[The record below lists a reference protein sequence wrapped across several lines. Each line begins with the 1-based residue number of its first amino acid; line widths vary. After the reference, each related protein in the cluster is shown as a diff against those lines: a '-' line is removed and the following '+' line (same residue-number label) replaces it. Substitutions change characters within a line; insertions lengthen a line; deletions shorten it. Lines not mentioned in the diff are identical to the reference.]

1 MRVLLDTNIVIHRET
16 DKVSYQN
23 IGILFNWLDRLKITK
38 CVHPLTL
45 RELQKHASPQMV
57 KSMEIKLSSYQEL
70 KTPAPLR
77 KEVLEIIEKYDTKPN
92 DIEDSKLL
100 NEVLADRV
108 DFLITEDKKIRMK
121 AKALTIADRVFGIES
136 FLEKVIAENPDFV
149 DYSVLSVKKEYFG
162 NIDLSDEFFDGFR
175 NDYDDFDKWYN
186 GKAGDNAMAY
196 VCYESEAL
204 KAFLF
209 LKLEDEKENYSQ
221 INPPFKPKKRLKI
234 GTFKVVSNGL
244 RIGERFLKIVFDNAR
259 QYGVDEIYVT
269 IFDHRP
275 ELKSLISLLG
285 KFGFEDY
292 GTKTTSSGV
301 EKVLVRDFSVR
312 FDETY
317 PSKTFPWLSKT
328 SDVYIVPIKPDYHT
342 ELFPDSILRTES
354 PLNFVENKPHRNAI
368 SKSYI
373 SHSSNRKLK
382 RGDIV
387 VFYRS
392 GGIYKG
398 VATTIG
404 IIEEAILGIHSLEE
418 LRQICRKRSV
428 LSEEELAE
436 YWDRFPKNRPFVFNF
451 LYAFSFKKRINLKQ
465 MLDEGI
471 LPNMDSVKTITK
483 MKRDQFTKL
492 VKLSGL

>member
-16 DKVSYQN
+16 DKVSNQN
-23 IGILFNWLDRLKITK
+23 IGVLFNWLDKLHITK

-45 RELQKHASPQMV
+45 TELQKHASEQVV
-57 KSMEIKLSSYQEL
+57 KSMSIKLHSYQEL

-92 DIEDSKLL
+92 DLEDSKLL
-100 NEVLADRV
+100 NEVFANRV
-108 DFLITEDKKIRMK
+108 DYLITEDKKIRLK
-121 AKALTIADRVFGIES
+121 AKYLNIGDRVFGIES
-136 FLEKVIAENPDFV
+136 FLEKVISENPDFV

-162 NIDLSDEFFDGFR
+162 NIELEEEFFDSFR

-186 GKAGDNAMAY
+186 GKAGDNTMAY
-196 VCYESEAL
+196 VCYDADAI

-209 LKLEDEKENYSQ
+209 LKVEEEKENYAQ
-221 INPPFKPKKRLKI
+221 ISPVFEPKKRLKI

-275 ELKSLISLLG
+275 ELQSLISLLG
-285 KFGFEDY
+285 KFGFEDH
-292 GTKTTSSGV
+292 GTKTTSSGT
-301 EKVLVRDFSVR
+301 ERVLVRDFSVR
-312 FDETY
+312 FDVSH

-328 SDVYIVPIKPDYHT
+328 SDVYIVPIKPEYHT

-354 PLNFVENKPHRNAI
+354 PLDFVENRPHRNAI

-373 SHSSNRKLK
+373 SHSRNRGLQ
-382 RGDIV
+382 RGDVV

-404 IIEEAILGIHSLEE
+404 IVEEAIDGIQSVDE
-418 LRQICRKRSV
+418 LRKICRKRSV
-428 LSEEELAE
+428 LTDEELAE
-436 YWDRFPKNRPFVFNF
+436 YWNRYPKMRPFVFNF
-451 LYAFSFKKRINLKQ
+451 LYAFSFRRRINLKQ

-471 LPNMDSVKTITK
+471 LPSMESIKTITK
-483 MKRDQFTKL
+483 MKREEFTRL
-492 VKLSGL
+492 VRLAGL

>member
-16 DKVSYQN
+16 DKVSNQN
-23 IGILFNWLDRLKITK
+23 IGVLFNWLDKLHITK

-45 RELQKHASPQMV
+45 TELQKHASEQVV
-57 KSMEIKLSSYQEL
+57 KSMSIKLDSYQEL

-92 DIEDSKLL
+92 DLEDSKLL
-100 NEVLADRV
+100 NEVFANRV
-108 DFLITEDKKIRMK
+108 DYLITEDKKIQLK
-121 AKALTIADRVFGIES
+121 AKDLNISDRVFGINS
-136 FLEKVIAENPDFV
+136 FLEKVISENPDFV

-162 NIDLSDEFFDGFR
+162 NIELEEEFFDSFR

-186 GKAGDNAMAY
+186 GKAGDNTMAY
-196 VCYESEAL
+196 VCYDAGAI

-209 LKLEDEKENYSQ
+209 LKVEDEKENYSQ
-221 INPPFKPKKRLKI
+221 ISPIFPPKKRLKI

-259 QYGVDEIYVT
+259 QHGVDEIYVT

-275 ELKSLISLLG
+275 ELQSLISLLS
-285 KFGFEDY
+285 KFGFEDH
-292 GTKTTSSGV
+292 GTKTTSSGT
-301 EKVLVRDFSVR
+301 ERVLVRNFSVR
-312 FDETY
+312 FEESQ

-328 SDVYIVPIKPDYHT
+328 SDVYIVPIKPEYHT

-354 PLNFVENKPHRNAI
+354 PLNFVENRPHRNAI

-373 SHSSNRKLK
+373 SHSRNRKLK
-382 RGDIV
+382 PGDIV

-404 IIEEAILGIHSLEE
+404 IIEEAIDGIQSLEE
-418 LRQICRKRSV
+418 LRKICRKRSV
-428 LSEEELAE
+428 LTDEELSE
-436 YWDRFPKNRPFVFNF
+436 YWDRYPKMRPFVFNF
-451 LYAFSFKKRINLKQ
+451 LYAFSFRKRINLKQ
-465 MLDEGI
+465 MLDEKI
-471 LPNMDSVKTITK
+471 LPNMDSIKTITK
-483 MKRDQFTKL
+483 MRREEFTKL
-492 VKLSGL
+492 VILSGL

>member
-16 DKVSYQN
+16 DKVSNQN
-23 IGILFNWLDRLKITK
+23 IGVLFNWLDRLHITK

-45 RELQKHASPQMV
+45 TELQKHANDQVV
-57 KSMEIKLSSYQEL
+57 KSMSIKLGSYQEL
-70 KTPAPLR
+70 KTPAPLK
-77 KEVLEIIEKYDTKPN
+77 KEVLEIIEKHDTKPN
-92 DIEDSKLL
+92 DFEDSKLL

-121 AKALTIADRVFGIES
+121 AKFLNIADRVFGIEG
-136 FLEKVIAENPDFV
+136 FLEKVIAENPDFM

-162 NIDLSDEFFDGFR
+162 NIDLGDEFFDGFR
-175 NDYDDFDKWYN
+175 NDYQGFDKWYN

-196 VCYESEAL
+196 VCYEADAI

-221 INPPFKPKKRLKI
+221 IDPPFKPKRRLKI

-275 ELKSLISLLG
+275 ELQSLISLLG
-285 KFGFEDY
+285 KFGFEDH
-292 GTKTTSSGV
+292 GIKTTSSGT
-301 EKVLVRDFSVR
+301 ERVLVRDFKVR
-312 FDETY
+312 FDDRQ
-317 PSKTFPWLSKT
+317 PSKTFPWLSKS
-328 SDVYIVPIKPDYHT
+328 SDVYIVPIKPEYHT
-342 ELFPDSILRTES
+342 ELFPDSILKTES
-354 PLNFVENKPHRNAI
+354 PLAFVENRPHRNAI

-404 IIEEAILGIHSLEE
+404 IIEEAIDGIPSLEE
-418 LRQICRKRSV
+418 LHKICRKRSV
-428 LSEEELAE
+428 LTDEELAE
-436 YWDRFPKNRPFVFNF
+436 YWDRYPKMRPFVFNF
-451 LYAFSFKKRINLKQ
+451 LYAFSFKKRINLKE
-465 MLDEGI
+465 MLDVGI

-483 MKRDQFTKL
+483 MQREEFTKL
-492 VKLSGL
+492 VRLAGI